1 MTSIIYPILDRLG
14 RHGLNVH
21 GVAPPFAE
29 ARRLL
34 PGCRSVVVVG
44 SGGRALWDDF
54 EGALVDQPHRLRL
67 EDDPLE
73 AHVQRLVEG
82 ADPPEIAAV
91 EGRVWHYAAD
101 PQVPMQELAI
111 AAGLGARGRLWLVMH
126 PVYGPWL
133 ALRAVCLTT
142 EELPRSPQVAQSPCA
157 GCPAP
162 CAPACPANA
171 LQKGDLDWKRCIAH
185 QAFRGRCFPICHSRR
200 ACPEGAEHAYTDL
213 QQRYHAQPHTGR
225 AALAAHLG
233 IDEPGEA
240 PPGLFTRVLRD
251 YLKKNKES

>member
-1 MTSIIYPILDRLG
+1 MIYPILGRLG

-29 ARRLL
+29 ALRLL

-54 EGALVDQPHRLRL
+54 EQALSEEPTRLTL

-82 ADPPEIAAV
+82 ADPPEVAAV

-101 PQVPMQELAI
+101 PQVPMQALAL

-142 EELPRSPQVAQSPCA
+142 EELPRTLSGVSGVDSPCT

-162 CAPACPANA
+162 CAPACPGGA
-171 LQKGDLDWKRCIAH
+171 LKADLDWKRCIAH
-185 QAFRGRCFPICHSRR
+185 QAIRGRCFPICHSRR
-200 ACPEGAEHAYTDL
+200 ACPEGAQHAYSDL

-225 AALAAHLG
+225 AALASHLG
-233 IDEPGEA
+233 IDEPGVA
-240 PPGLFTRVLRD
+240 PPGRFTRVIRD
-251 YLKKNKES
+251 YFNKNKEP